1 MSDHYADKVM
11 RDALMRATG
20 DLDLDA
26 ASQAISDAVQALQK
40 QAEVLKRAKYDHRKP
55 EMVARAFSH
64 TGKTLDELYRL
75 VKFSKGQPD
84 SRPEIGAA
92 WIQLLTDEELAELT
106 RRAEMSEAE
115 TEEKEKSDS
124 SKPR

>member
-1 MSDHYADKVM
+1 MNDRYAETVM

-20 DLDLDA
+20 DLDLDMA
-26 ASQAISDAVQALQK
+26 AQAINDAVQALQK

-84 SRPEIGAA
+84 SRPDLGSE
-92 WIQLLTDEELAELT
+92 WIKLLTDEELHELM
-106 RRAEMSEAE
+106 RRAERAE
-115 TEEKEKSDS
+115 TEEEKESDLP
-124 SKPR
+124 KHR

>member
-1 MSDHYADKVM
+1 MSDQYADKIM

-26 ASQAISDAVQALQK
+26 AAQAISDAVQALQK

-84 SRPEIGAA
+84 SRPDIGAE
-92 WIQLLTDEELAELT
+92 WIQLLTDQELDELM
-106 RRAEMSEAE
+106 RRAERAKTE
-115 TEEKEKSDS
+115 EEKESDLP
-124 SKPR
+124 KHR